1 MGMLT
6 EFRVEI
12 AQADEFQPSF
22 YVADRPF
29 DWLLGQ
35 LLVKTLVVHDGSNY
49 KFWKITIAG
58 D

>member
-49 KFWKITIAG
+49 KF
-58 D
+58 